1 MQKVEDKDKLL
12 IEKDFI
18 MDKLMF
24 FVYKNK
30 NDNIQGHDHFSSEL
44 CKDLLP

>member
-18 MDKLMF
+18 MDKLVF
-24 FVYKNK
+24 LVYKNK
-30 NDNIQGHDHFSSEL
+30 NDNIQGHDHFSNEL